1 MKNFLNIV
9 VLISLFTLNNCVL
22 TLQNVADYINYSK
35 TGVDVV
41 TYSMTEKTTSDHA
54 LSYMFG
60 KDCSLARTLKLK
72 AICNEIQKDQ
82 KYKNDYLKI
91 KKKNLQ
97 IKRKYSYQKKK
108 IIKVPSMAY
117 DFR

>member
-1 MKNFLNIV
+1 
-9 VLISLFTLNNCVL
+9 
-22 TLQNVADYINYSK
+22 
-35 TGVDVV
+35 
-41 TYSMTEKTTSDHA
+41 MTEKTTSDHA

-91 KKKNLQ
+91 KKKNSQ